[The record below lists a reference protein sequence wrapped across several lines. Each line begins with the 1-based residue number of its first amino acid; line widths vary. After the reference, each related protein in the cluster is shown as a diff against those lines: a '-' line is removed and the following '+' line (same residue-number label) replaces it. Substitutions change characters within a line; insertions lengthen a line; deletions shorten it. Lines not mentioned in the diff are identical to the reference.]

1 MYAERAKY
9 VGMPIWERKFMKK
22 ARLFACLLAVAA
34 MSGVCVA
41 DTITDTL
48 VTSSKGD
55 WGGVAGF
62 TFTATLTTNPN
73 NTFSLDFLIQN
84 TSQLGGS
91 LSAFTL
97 SLLGGGNA
105 SIDVDPT
112 KSTLNG
118 WNETDNA
125 TFGNG
130 NNSSGCSTS
139 NGSGGWLCA
148 SGSSLNI
155 GPGKSVDFVFN
166 GTYQGS
172 VYNPFDLKALGSIG
186 ETKLAVSTYMSPS
199 GVPEPSSMLLLAS
212 GLSGI
217 AVMGRFKKL
226 KKS

>member
-1 MYAERAKY
+1 
-9 VGMPIWERKFMKK
+9 MKK
-22 ARLFACLLAVAA
+22 ARFLICVLAVAA
-34 MSGVCVA
+34 ISGVCCA

-62 TFTATLTTNPN
+62 TFTATLTTNPDH
-73 NTFSLDFLIQN
+73 TFSLDFLVQN
-84 TSQLGGS
+84 TSQLGGT

-139 NGSGGWLCA
+139 SGSGGWLCA
-148 SGSSLNI
+148 SGSSVNI
-155 GPGKSVDFVFN
+155 GPGKSLDFVFN

-172 VYNPFDLKALGSIG
+172 VSNPFDLKALGSIG
-186 ETKLAVSTYMSPS
+186 ETKLAVSTYMAS

-217 AVMGRFKKL
+217 AMIGRFGKHQRR
-226 KKS
+226 